1 MSVPERR
8 TRGDDTVLALH
19 LARGATW
26 AEAAAAAGMS
36 EATARRRPAD
46 PAFGELVERFRDDV
60 MARAAARLDALLDG
74 AVDVVEE
81 LARCGQPT
89 DAVRLR
95 AALALIDRQQAFRDA
110 LVTEDRLRALEE
122 RVGSTTSPY
131 PSPRRSA

>member
-1 MSVPERR
+1 MSAHERR

-26 AEAAAAAGMS
+26 AEAAAASGMS

-46 PAFGELVERFRDDV
+46 PAFGELVDRLRADV
-60 MARAAARLDALLDG
+60 VSRASARLDALLDF
-74 AVDVVEE
+74 ALDTVEE
-81 LARCGQPT
+81 LAGHGVPN

-95 AALALIDRQQAFRDA
+95 AALALLDRQASYREA

-122 RVGSTTSPY
+122 RAGIATSP
-131 PSPRRSA
+131 SPLRSA